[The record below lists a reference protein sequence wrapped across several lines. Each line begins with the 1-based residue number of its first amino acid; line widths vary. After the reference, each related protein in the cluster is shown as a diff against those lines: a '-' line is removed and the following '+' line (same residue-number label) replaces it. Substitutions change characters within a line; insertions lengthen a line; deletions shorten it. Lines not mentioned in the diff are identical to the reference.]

1 MSVNMEQFCPY
12 PRFALCVVFFEKI
25 LAAFFV
31 LFGKYVWNG
40 EKGRMGIAFSTEG
53 NVEGV
58 PL

>member
-1 MSVNMEQFCPY
+1 MEHFCPY
-12 PRFALCVVFFEKI
+12 PRFPLCFVFFEKI
-25 LAAFFV
+25 LATFFV